1 MRRALGSLGLVTVLA
16 LTACGGGSDDKK
28 AAAPTTTFVP
38 APTTTVLTG
47 NDQASTP
54 FCQLAKT
61 YNDKSEGLTTS
72 LNDPVKLKAAS
83 TDAESAI
90 RQAKDKAPAEIKADV
105 SAVAITASQLL
116 AALQKS
122 NFVFANTSP
131 SDLAKLQDP
140 AFQASLGRLLAYGQA
155 HCGLS

>member
-1 MRRALGSLGLVTVLA
+1 MVAVLG
-16 LTACGGGSDDKK
+16 LTACGGGDKK
-28 AAAPTTTFVP
+28 AAAPPTTAYVP
-38 APTTTVLTG
+38 APTTTLLTG

-61 YNDKSEGLTTS
+61 YSDKSDTLTAS

-90 RQAKDKAPAEIKADV
+90 RQAKDKAPAEIKPDV
-105 SAVAITASQLL
+105 SVVSTTAGQLL

-122 NFVFANTSP
+122 NFVFANTSA

-140 AFQASLGRLLAYGQA
+140 GFQASLSRLLAYGQA
-155 HCGLS
+155 HCGISG